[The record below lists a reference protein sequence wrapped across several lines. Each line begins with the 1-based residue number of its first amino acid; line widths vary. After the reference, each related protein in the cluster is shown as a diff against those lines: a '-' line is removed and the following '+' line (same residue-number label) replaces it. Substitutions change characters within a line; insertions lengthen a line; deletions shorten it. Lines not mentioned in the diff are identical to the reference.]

1 MSRVLIAEAKKVGQ
15 GEVEL
20 AGFVRNFR
28 SHKGLVFMDLADIS
42 GLMQLVL
49 VEGDNPDIFKLAEK
63 ITLESVIKV
72 KGSLKEKPAK
82 KSEPDAPKD
91 FELLISSLEIISLA
105 EESLPIPVLVKSDNE
120 ANLDNRLDYRWLDLR
135 QKDKQ
140 LIFKVWTK
148 LEEGIREYLLKNKFT
163 QIYSPSLMSTSS
175 ETGSDVFEVKY
186 FDKKAYLSQSPQFFK
201 QMAMAAGLEKVFV
214 FGPVFRAE
222 KSFTSR
228 HTTEFTGWDL
238 EVSYASYDDI
248 MSIEEDLLIAGFKRI
263 KEDLG
268 LDIDIPTK
276 PFPRV
281 TFKEAKEKLD
291 KAGIK
296 SEKEFD
302 FSTEEEKVLGEI
314 IKKELDH
321 DFVFIIDYPIEA
333 RPFYHMRHEDNPA
346 LTKSFDL
353 LYRGLEVTT
362 GSEREHR
369 VDYLEKQA
377 IEKEMNLEEL
387 KDYINFFRF
396 GCPNHGGIGMGPVRI
411 ITKILDLPNV
421 KEATFLPRDVNR
433 LNP

>member
-1 MSRVLIAEAKKVGQ
+1 MSRVLIAEAKKAGQ

-49 VEGDNPDIFKLAEK
+49 VEGDNPDIFKIAEK

-120 ANLDNRLDYRWLDLR
+120 ANLEHRLDYRWLDLR

-148 LEEGIREYLLKNKFT
+148 LEEGVREYLLKNDFT
-163 QIYSPSLMSTSS
+163 QIYSPSFMSTSS
-175 ETGSDVFEVKY
+175 ETGADVFEVKY

-201 QMAMAAGLEKVFV
+201 QMAIASGLEKVFI

-222 KSFTSR
+222 KSFTTR

-238 EVSYASYDDI
+238 EASYASYLDI
-248 MSIEEDLLIAGFKRI
+248 MKIEEELLVSGFK
-263 KEDLG
+263 KVKDDLG
-268 LDIDIPTK
+268 LDIEAPSM
-276 PFPRV
+276 PFPKI
-281 TFKEAKEKLD
+281 TFKEAKEKLEL
-291 KAGIK
+291 AGVK
-296 SEKEFD
+296 GEKEFD
-302 FSTEEEKVLGEI
+302 FSTEEEKALGEI
-314 IKKELDH
+314 IKKEHGH
-321 DFVFIIDYPIEA
+321 DFVFITDYPIEA
-333 RPFYHMRHEDNPA
+333 RPFYHRRHEDNPR

-353 LYRGLEVTT
+353 LYKGLEITT

-377 IEKEMNLEEL
+377 VEKEMDLEEL

-411 ITKILDLPNV
+411 ITKMLGLSSV

>member
-1 MSRVLIAEAKKVGQ
+1 MLRILIAEAKKNKK

-28 SHKGLVFMDLADIS
+28 IHKGLIFIDLVDIS
-42 GLMQLVL
+42 GLIQLVL
-49 VEGDNPDIFKLAEK
+49 VEEDNPNLFQIAEK
-63 ITLESVIKV
+63 ITLESVVGV
-72 KGSLKEKPAK
+72 KGILKEKPAK
-82 KSEPDAPKD
+82 KSEADAPKD
-91 FELLISSLEIISLA
+91 FELLVSNLEIISLA

-120 ANLDNRLDYRWLDLR
+120 ANLEHRFDYRWLDLR
-135 QKDKQ
+135 QKNKQ

-148 LEEGIREYLLKNKFT
+148 LEEGVREYLLNNSFT

-201 QMAMAAGLEKVFV
+201 QMAMASGLEKVFV

-228 HTTEFTGWDL
+228 HTTEFIGWDL
-238 EVSYASYDDI
+238 EISYISYYEI
-248 MSIEEDLLIAGFKRI
+248 MNIEEELLIAGFKKV

-268 LDIDIPTK
+268 LDINIPTQ
-276 PFPRV
+276 PFPRI
-281 TFKEAKEKLD
+281 TFKEAKEKLN

-296 SEKEFD
+296 SEKDFD
-302 FSTEEEKVLGEI
+302 FSTEEEKKLGEI
-314 IKKELDH
+314 IKKEFNH
-321 DFVFIIDYPIEA
+321 DFVFIIDYPVEA
-333 RPFYHMRHEDNPA
+333 RPFYHMRHNDNPT

-353 LYRGLEVTT
+353 LYKGLEITT

-369 VDYLEKQA
+369 VEYLEKQA
-377 IEKEMNLEEL
+377 IEKKMNLDEL
-387 KDYINFFRF
+387 QDYISFFRF
-396 GCPNHGGIGMGPVRI
+396 GCPNHGGIGIGPVRI
-411 ITKILDLPNV
+411 ITKILNLSNV